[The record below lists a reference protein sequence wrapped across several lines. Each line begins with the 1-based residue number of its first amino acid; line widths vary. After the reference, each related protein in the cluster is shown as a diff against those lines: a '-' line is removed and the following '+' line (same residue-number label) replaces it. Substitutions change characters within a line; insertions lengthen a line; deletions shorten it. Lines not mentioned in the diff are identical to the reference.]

1 MRLRPAPGLDQGG
14 EALDLQPGGDQVRGH
29 LHRDDRDQNPEAA
42 ALKAGI
48 VLAPEEVEAIR
59 SVSRDQAM
67 KFAEEFEN
75 RIVKRW
81 MG

>member
-1 MRLRPAPGLDQGG
+1 MARDEIERLIGKAIIEPEFLREL
-14 EALDLQPGGDQVRGH
+14 LQD
-29 LHRDDRDQNPEAA
+29 PEAA

-48 VLAPEEVEAIR
+48 VLVPEEVEAIKN
-59 SVSRDQAM
+59 VSRDQAM

>member
-1 MRLRPAPGLDQGG
+1 MARDEIERLIGKAIIEPEFLREL
-14 EALDLQPGGDQVRGH
+14 LQD
-29 LHRDDRDQNPEAA
+29 PEAA

-48 VLAPEEVEAIR
+48 VLAPEEVEAIKT
-59 SVSRDQAM
+59 VSRDQAM

>member
-1 MRLRPAPGLDQGG
+1 MARDEIERLIGKAIIEPEFLREL
-14 EALDLQPGGDQVRGH
+14 L
-29 LHRDDRDQNPEAA
+29 QNPESA

-48 VLAPEEVEAIR
+48 VLTREEIEAIKT
-59 SVSRDQAM
+59 VSRDQAM

-75 RIVKRW
+75 RIIKRW